1 MLELPRV
8 VSLDIDVVV
17 MVDTVSLLSDSWD
30 TPSLKSASLVDGL
43 VAKSRT
49 EVSASERGEVA

>member
-1 MLELPRV
+1 MLGLPRLV
-8 VSLDIDVVV
+8 GLDIDVVV
-17 MVDTVSLLSDSWD
+17 VDTVSSLSDSWD

-49 EVSASERGEVA
+49 EVPASEPGEVE

>member
-17 MVDTVSLLSDSWD
+17 MVETVSLLSDSWD

-49 EVSASERGEVA
+49 EVSASEPGEVA

>member
-1 MLELPRV
+1 MLGLLRLV
-8 VSLDIDVVV
+8 CLDVEVVV
-17 MVDTVSLLSDSWD
+17 MDVVSSLSDSWD

-49 EVSASERGEVA
+49 EVSASEPGEVE

>member
-1 MLELPRV
+1 MLGLPRLV
-8 VSLDIDVVV
+8 GLDIGVVV
-17 MVDTVSLLSDSWD
+17 VDTVSSLSDSWD

-49 EVSASERGEVA
+49 EVPALEPGEVE

>member
-30 TPSLKSASLVDGL
+30 TLSLKSASLVDGL

-49 EVSASERGEVA
+49 EVSASEPGEVA

>member
-49 EVSASERGEVA
+49 EVSASEPGEVE